1 MRYGTF
7 GRFKNFGNQETKYCI
22 FKEFLRLN
30 GLREVSLFNITK
42 MLAPKALLARQKVS
56 EIKISSKHQEQ
67 TIFSTQFLAGS
78 LTDAQKSRCMEDR
91 REEGGGGGFF

>member
-1 MRYGTF
+1 MGPLEGSRILVIKRQNIVF
-7 GRFKNFGNQETKYCI
+7 FKD
-22 FKEFLRLN
+22 FLLN
-30 GLREVSLFNITK
+30 KVYGLREVRLFNITK
-42 MLAPKALLARQKVS
+42 MLAPKALLARQEVS